1 MPSKSQKGNQF
12 QDWCAAWILKNSP
25 GSIVHNQKAVAK
37 TIKIRNP
44 KTGQLEDRW
53 VSQRNDILGCI
64 DLIWI
69 RPDGYLTFIQAT
81 LDSGVG
87 RKLAE
92 IKKIPWD
99 VTTYAVEV
107 WVKREAGRIAIMRY
121 TPGETLFHIA
131 TILRGKHISEAF

>member
-25 GSIVHNQKAVAK
+25 GSVVHNQKSVAK

-69 RPDGYLTFIQAT
+69 REDGYITFIQAT

-87 RKLAE
+87 RKLTE
-92 IKKIPWD
+92 LKKIPWD
-99 VTTYAVEV
+99 VTRYAVEV
-107 WVKREAGRIAIMRY
+107 WVKREAGRISIMRY